1 MLNRAVRSALAMRN
15 APGNR
20 VIHRAQKAGRT
31 HGTGGFAMVEVI
43 VAAVLFALIA
53 GVFLNSFSSSQRTYN
68 QGRARTT
75 AAQIATKAM
84 EDIRALP
91 YTDVGI
97 VAGDPVGTLAASS
110 TVSLSGIT
118 YTINRSVGWVDD
130 PIPGTSRFTKHYK
143 SVGVV
148 VTAGSITAAPLASYT
163 TLVAPPIQEAQASTQ
178 SITIVVQDMYPA
190 GAALRNARVT
200 LKIGSTIIRTAVT
213 PSNGTVVF
221 NNLSNAT
228 YDITVTKSIW
238 FGIRRWTTMP
248 EDLPGGTSGAGRIV
262 LGTGDNVTRTIRA
275 YVPVRLL
282 ATVGGTPC
290 SGTKTVSLQHTLTP
304 SWGTQTYTISG
315 SSKLFDTINGKKL
328 HPGGGY
334 SLSANCSSPVK
345 VAGPVPVTIVPLWYP
360 LFTTD
365 YTQNVNFP

>member
-1 MLNRAVRSALAMRN
+1 MRN

-20 VIHRAQKAGRT
+20 VICRAQNTSRARE
-31 HGTGGFAMVEVI
+31 TGGFVMVEVI

-53 GVFLNSFSSSQRTYN
+53 GVFLDSFSSSQRTYN

-84 EDIRALP
+84 EDVRALA
-91 YTDVGI
+91 YEDVGI
-97 VAGDPVGTLAASS
+97 IAGDPVGTLAATS

-143 SVGVV
+143 SVSIV
-148 VTAGSITAAPLASYT
+148 VTAGSITAAPLAGYT

-200 LKIGSTIIRTAVT
+200 LKVGSTIIRTAVT
-213 PSNGTVVF
+213 PNNGTVVF

-238 FGIRRWTTMP
+238 FGTRRWTTMP

-282 ATVGGTPC
+282 ATVGGTSC
-290 SGTKTVSLQHTLTP
+290 SGVKTVSLAHTLTP

-315 SSKLFDTINGKKL
+315 SSKLFDSINGNKL

-365 YTQNVNFP
+365 FTQNVNFP